1 MNSKNNI
8 KARAYEFMRKDQENT
23 TNDLRLGYAFVKSSP
38 NFAIQP
44 ITFEEMSTVSPEY
57 LFNFYGK
64 PRNSTL
70 SRYRRKFLE
79 ENPTKKPNNEDNTRA
94 TSYRK
99 QLRASSDSLFT
110 RYK

>member
-1 MNSKNNI
+1 MNNKNI
-8 KARAYEFMRKDQENT
+8 KARAYEFMSKDQENT
-23 TNDLRLGYAFVKSSP
+23 KNDLRLGYAFVKASP

-79 ENPTKKPNNEDNTRA
+79 ENPIKKPNNEDNTRA
-94 TSYRK
+94 TSHSK